1 VSVAATARELDEELQ
16 MTDATAEAK
25 MRDAAAEASAPP
37 AGSRA
42 MMDRDRASAALGMVV
57 ERDDPGYAVVSM
69 RVREDM
75 TNGFHI
81 THGGLVFAL
90 ADTAFA
96 IACNEDG
103 TVTVAAGADITFLKS
118 TVAGQTLTA
127 TAVRRTRSGRTGL
140 YDVSVVD
147 EHGDAVAEFRGRS
160 ISTNRT
166 I

>member
-1 VSVAATARELDEELQ
+1 
-16 MTDATAEAK
+16 MTDAATDVTTAN
-25 MRDAAAEASAPP
+25 
-37 AGSRA
+37 RA
-42 MMDRDRASAALGMVV
+42 MMQRDLASAALGMVV
-57 ERDDPGYAVVSM
+57 ERDEPGIAVVSM
-69 RVREDM
+69 LVRDDM
-75 TNGFHI
+75 TNGFRI
-81 THGGLVFAL
+81 THGGLVFTL

-96 IACNEDG
+96 IACNEDD

-147 EHGDAVAEFRGRS
+147 ERGDAVAEFRGRS